1 MSNASN
7 DRNAESFF
15 GKVISTYTRVQ
26 AIDDG
31 VLIDVGDMAQE
42 AGFKLPVAM
51 TVGAWDDCV
60 YWSADD
66 SDRQIHQ
73 DQSGR
78 LWDVLFMAS
87 HAIRTHTG
95 QVSQLPFTLY
105 RVPRDGCARRS
116 VLAQLKVVIGAGDRG
131 EPVITILLP
140 NED

>member
-7 DRNAESFF
+7 DHNAESFF
-15 GKVISTYTRVQ
+15 GEVISTYTRAQ

-51 TVGAWDDCV
+51 TSAAWSDCV
-60 YWSADD
+60 DWSADD
-66 SDRQIHQ
+66 SDRQVHQ

-95 QVSQLPFTLY
+95 QASRLPFTLY
-105 RVPRDGCARRS
+105 RVPRDGCARKS
-116 VLAQLKVVIGAGDRG
+116 ELAQLKVVIGPGDRG

>member
-7 DRNAESFF
+7 DRNADSFF
-15 GKVISTYTRVQ
+15 GEVISTYTRAQ

-51 TVGAWDDCV
+51 TTAAWSDCV
-60 YWSADD
+60 DWSADD
-66 SDRQIHQ
+66 SNRQVPQ

-95 QVSQLPFTLY
+95 QVDRLPFTLY
-105 RVPRDGCARRS
+105 RVPRDGHTRKS
-116 VLAQLKVVIGAGDRG
+116 ELAQLKVVIGPGDRG

>member
-15 GKVISTYTRVQ
+15 GKVISTYTRAQ

-51 TVGAWDDCV
+51 TTAAWADCV
-60 YWSADD
+60 DWSADD
-66 SDRQIHQ
+66 SDRQVHQ

-95 QVSQLPFTLY
+95 QASRLPFTLY
-105 RVPRDGCARRS
+105 RVPRDGCARKS
-116 VLAQLKVVIGAGDRG
+116 ELTQLKVVIGPGDRG